1 MNTLLPQTQIK
12 CTSAQ
17 IFDRGCV
24 DPEYIK
30 ELLQS
35 TVKEAR
41 DLYIYLTQK
50 ISEWLGST
58 QKAVNQ
64 RETQIKSGNTIL
76 YLLEWLKRQCT
87 KCCQGCGT
95 TGVSR

>member
-1 MNTLLPQTQIK
+1 MNTLPQTQIK

-35 TVKEAR
+35 TVKR
-41 DLYIYLTQK
+41 GKRLIYLPHTED
-50 ISEWLGST
+50 I
-58 QKAVNQ
+58 
-64 RETQIKSGNTIL
+64 
-76 YLLEWLKRQCT
+76 
-87 KCCQGCGT
+87 
-95 TGVSR
+95 